1 MRDGDVMELLPTLEG
16 AQKYDSEIS
25 DWLVSCMIDFL
36 LLQTL
41 CFHVSCTLVGRND
54 RVSTLVV
61 SRLQKNSSVH
71 ARTGTA

>member
-41 CFHVSCTLVGRND
+41 YFHVSCTLVGRND